1 MFYLFISNCVLL
13 FSAFFLQK
21 TDKDTIFYLH
31 SLNYIV
37 CQGSIYVKKHKARI
51 LYHVQYIVLLKVKG
65 RELSTLNLQ
74 KKPPQINGEV

>member
-1 MFYLFISNCVLL
+1 MFYLFNSNCILL

-31 SLNYIV
+31 SPYYKE

-51 LYHVQYIVLLKVKG
+51 PFRVQ
-65 RELSTLNLQ
+65 
-74 KKPPQINGEV
+74 